1 MNIKPIHVN
10 AVLAGVVAAIA
21 APVPAIASESIVNR
35 FHRTYQAL
43 QSVRCTFV
51 LDGTHTGQLFAMRG
65 KGYVLAMADRRII
78 SNGTTV
84 WNITPATKTVIVNNA
99 LQNGEDLSL
108 ERLFFT
114 LLSVYRASAV
124 QGATNQLDLRPPAPA
139 VRVAGVQS
147 ARVTVDD
154 NMRVTKVVVNDG
166 ATESTWVLKNL
177 QLNAKPLATERFT
190 YEPPSGWTTVDL
202 R

>member
-1 MNIKPIHVN
+1 MSINVN
-10 AVLAGVVAAIA
+10 LVLAGVVAAIA
-21 APVPAIASESIVNR
+21 APAPVTASESIVHR
-35 FHRTYQAL
+35 FHRTYQTL

-51 LDGTHTGQLFAMRG
+51 LDGTHTGQLFAERG
-65 KGYVLAMADRRII
+65 KGYVLALADRKII

-84 WNITPATKTVIVNNA
+84 WNVTPTTKTVIVNSA

-114 LLSVYRASAV
+114 LLSVYRATAV
-124 QGATNQLDLRPPAPA
+124 NGATNQLELRPPAPA

-147 ARVTVDD
+147 ARVTVDN

-166 ATESTWVLKNL
+166 ATESTWVIKNL